1 MGTTPDGH
9 KRTEQTDTGASLPPL
24 PASTAPVDAVFSSLE
39 LTRSPLRP
47 IFNHREAHAVSG
59 AVKLASK
66 IFEPSQR
73 NNLSVRQNV
82 DLPFMPHAVD
92 VAFQLLGAGAPPVA
106 VVAGLLHDSF
116 AGYVKGARE
125 LLAKNIDRKFGS
137 LSKTGS
143 VSGLLD
149 IVAKPDRSEAAVWL
163 ERKNKIVGAILET
176 VRPEDMRASP
186 YSPEDVKFMVKAV
199 WSAHNLFLS
208 ANPRPW
214 GPQERLSMFRH
225 AADVGLLLACAGQP
239 KEVVAAGIMHDF
251 YERYVKE
258 PAIELIEQH
267 VISEFGADVHEI
279 IAAVTEPPKLSNS
292 LNWWQRKLTVVN
304 ILKEK
309 DERANTVVCA
319 AKISTIA
326 EGNKFLHA
334 AGSIKDWSAGTW
346 EDNYRVFVGLRDIF
360 AEKGVCPSLMG
371 RYDLELKRWRS
382 HDPSKKMVH

>member
-9 KRTEQTDTGASLPPL
+9 KPTEQTDAGTPLPPV
-24 PASTAPVDAVFSSLE
+24 PASTPPVVVDLSSHVLG
-39 LTRSPLRP
+39 RGALRP

-116 AGYVKGARE
+116 AGYVKGARD
-125 LLAKNIDRKFGS
+125 LLARNIDRKFGS

-143 VSGLLD
+143 VSSLLN
-149 IVAKPDRSEAAVWL
+149 IVAKPDRSEAQVWL
-163 ERKNKIVGAILET
+163 ERKKKIVGAILET
-176 VRPEDMRASP
+176 VKQDDMRASP
-186 YSPEDVKFMVKAV
+186 YSPEDVQFMVKAV

-225 AADVGLLLACAGQP
+225 AAEVGLLLACAGQP

-251 YERYVKE
+251 YEGYVKD

-267 VISEFGADVHEI
+267 VVSEFGSDVHDI
-279 IAAVTEPPKLSNS
+279 IAAITEPPKLPNS
-292 LNWWQRKLTVVN
+292 LNWWERKLTVVHS
-304 ILKEK
+304 LQQK
-309 DERANTVVCA
+309 DDQANTVVCA

-346 EDNYRVFVGLRDIF
+346 EDNCRVFEALRDLF
-360 AEKGVCPSLMG
+360 AEKGVCPTLLG

-382 HDPSKKMVH
+382 HDPIKKTVH